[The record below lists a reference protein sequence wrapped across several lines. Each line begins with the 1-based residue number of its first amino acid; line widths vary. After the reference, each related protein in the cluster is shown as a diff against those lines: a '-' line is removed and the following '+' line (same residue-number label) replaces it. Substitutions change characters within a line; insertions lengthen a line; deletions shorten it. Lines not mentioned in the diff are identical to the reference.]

1 MFIVNDISTSV
12 LQVERKEKQM
22 TMTDL
27 DDSGF
32 SETLPFSEVMNF
44 VANPMIKN
52 LANDLFRKLRRLISQ
67 KKSEDEIE

>member
-1 MFIVNDISTSV
+1 
-12 LQVERKEKQM
+12 M

-27 DDSGF
+27 DESGF

-52 LANDLFRKLRRLISQ
+52 LATDLFRKLKRLTVH
-67 KKSEDEIE
+67 KASEDEID